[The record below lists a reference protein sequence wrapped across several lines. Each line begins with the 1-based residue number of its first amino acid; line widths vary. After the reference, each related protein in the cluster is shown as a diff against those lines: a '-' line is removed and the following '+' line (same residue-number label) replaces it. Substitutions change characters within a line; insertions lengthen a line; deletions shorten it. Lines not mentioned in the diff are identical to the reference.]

1 MKTILKGILPVILLV
16 ALMATAVEAGQG
28 KNGQGNRG
36 NGPRMQH
43 MQQALNLSDEQV
55 AQIHEIRAN
64 GGGRDD
70 VRAVLNDEQRATM
83 DLHRASR
90 QGQENGA
97 RRGQGYANGQ
107 GYRGGRNRPQ
117 SENTAENSDS

>member
-1 MKTILKGILPVILLV
+1 MNTVVKGTLSSILLLALV
-16 ALMATAVEAGQG
+16 AATAEAGQG
-28 KNGQGNRG
+28 KGQGNRG

-55 AQIHEIRAN
+55 AQIHDIRAN

-70 VRAVLNDEQRATM
+70 VRAVLNEEQRAMM
-83 DLHRASR
+83 DQHRASR

-107 GYRGGRNRPQ
+107 GYRGGRGRPQ
-117 SENTAENSDS
+117 SEDSTERSDG